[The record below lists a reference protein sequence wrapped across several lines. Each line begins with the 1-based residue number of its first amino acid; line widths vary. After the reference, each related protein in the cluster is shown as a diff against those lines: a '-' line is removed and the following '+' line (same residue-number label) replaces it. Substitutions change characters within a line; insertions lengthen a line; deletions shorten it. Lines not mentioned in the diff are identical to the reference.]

1 MQHIKYNPVTMQYE
15 VIDRDIDAE
24 KLQHI
29 QDIARI
35 KESLGEK
42 PFTTREFDKLFKMTS
57 HELDRIVNDQSAV
70 LNRYYHD
77 QRTRKQRGEDDCD

>member
-1 MQHIKYNPVTMQYE
+1 MQHIKYNPVMLRYE
-15 VIDRDIDAE
+15 VIARDIDAE
-24 KLQHI
+24 KLQHV

-42 PFTTREFDKLFKMTS
+42 QFTTREFDKLFKMTS
-57 HELDRIVNDQSAV
+57 HALDTIVTDQSAV

-77 QRTRKQRGEDDCD
+77 QRAKKRNENDNN